1 LIEQPERVTVES
13 VMRSPR
19 CTIVCWL
26 AAGCLTVPLRADP
39 SAPRLSPR
47 TQNAVRAL
55 LPKFDASQAT
65 LPQPATATAE
75 NPSGPIEKD
84 GVVIFPDYTV
94 IEKKVAEPRP
104 DDWVQSDAITRREI
118 RRLEADMTD
127 LELLLNRWHIPLLS
141 APFSARARSRYES
154 QRFRSEFTR
163 FLDLAKAVE
172 TLDRRA
178 AQELREALDFRK
190 LPKEGRK

>member
-1 LIEQPERVTVES
+1 
-13 VMRSPR
+13 MRSPR
-19 CTIVCWL
+19 CTIVCWF

-39 SAPRLSPR
+39 PASRLSLR
-47 TQNAVRAL
+47 TQSAVRAL
-55 LPKFDASQAT
+55 LPKFDASQSTPPKPAAT
-65 LPQPATATAE
+65 TAE
-75 NPSGPIEKD
+75 NAAGPIEKD

-94 IEKKVAEPRP
+94 IEKKVAKPRA
-104 DDWVQSDAITRREI
+104 DDWLKSDAITRREI
-118 RRLEADMTD
+118 RRLEADMTN

-163 FLDLAKAVE
+163 FLDLAGAVE
-172 TLDRRA
+172 RIDPRA
-178 AQELREALDFRK
+178 AQELRDALDFRK

>member
-1 LIEQPERVTVES
+1 
-13 VMRSPR
+13 MRSPR

-26 AAGCLTVPLRADP
+26 ATGCLTAPLQADSP
-39 SAPRLSPR
+39 TPRLSPR
-47 TQNAVRAL
+47 TQNAVRAS
-55 LPKFDASQAT
+55 LPKFDASQAAR
-65 LPQPATATAE
+65 PKPATAE
-75 NPSGPIEKD
+75 NAAGPIEKD

-94 IEKKVAEPRP
+94 IEKKVAEPRA
-104 DDWVQSDAITRREI
+104 DDWLKSDALTRREI
-118 RRLEADMTD
+118 RRLEADMTG
-127 LELLLNRWHIPLLS
+127 LELLLNRWHLPLLS

-172 TLDRRA
+172 TLDPRA